1 MQIEPKAVGHKVAQE
16 SRTVARGFAQFLLRG
31 KVIDLAVAVVIGA
44 AAGAVI
50 TSFVQDVFMPLL
62 TALYTWHRPVI
73 QYGRFAKEGLSF
85 LIIAM
90 VVYFFVIVPSNK
102 LVTNAYFAPPPDPAT
117 RKCPE
122 CLSEIPRAA
131 TRCAYCTAVVTPIP
145 EETLVVS

>member
-1 MQIEPKAVGHKVAQE
+1 MQIEPKAVGHKVARE
-16 SRTVARGFAQFLLRG
+16 GRTVAQGFAQFLLRG

-44 AAGAVI
+44 AAGSAI
-50 TSFVQDVFMPLL
+50 TAFVQDVFMPLL
-62 TALYTWHRPVI
+62 TALYTLSHPVI
-73 QYGRFAKEGLSF
+73 KYAEFAKQGISF

-122 CLSEIPRAA
+122 CLSEIPKAA
-131 TRCAYCTAVVTPIP
+131 TRCAYCTSAVTPLP
-145 EETLVVS
+145 EDTVVVS